1 MALLSTAQNI
11 STGMDAAARELV
23 RITVANEAS
32 ASGKAGIKL
41 MYQSRKLT
49 SQGSETRLNVET
61 TDSTAWL
68 LLEKNGQPISETE
81 RQQEAERLAHMGDN
95 ASELRR
101 KKRLD
106 REEADHSMRIVKALP
121 EAFLYQFDGAEA
133 ATEALGKPGDELVRL
148 KFRPNPSYSPPSHVE
163 QILAGM
169 EGVLLIDKQAHRIA
183 RIDATLF
190 KEVDFGWGVLGHL
203 DKGGTF
209 LVDQAEVA
217 PGDWELTH
225 THLNMTGRVMMVK
238 SLVLKSDETDSR
250 FRPGIVG
257 SGRKQTSGRVAK
269 RRTGPRRSE
278 SKPALI
284 GRGNGTRSSFPTDL
298 SWPET
303 LHISR

>member
-250 FRPGIVG
+250 FRPVP
-257 SGRKQTSGRVAK
+257 SNTTFA
-269 RRTGPRRSE
+269 TGVELLEAEE
-278 SKPALI
+278 SKLLAESQKGEPDRAAL
-284 GRGNGTRSSFPTDL
+284 
-298 SWPET
+298 
-303 LHISR
+303 SRNRH